1 MYWAVCSICSGPLI
15 LFSSLVVPI
24 ICIGFLLPIINI
36 WNFLLI
42 PFYLFLPFFLIK
54 ISSFHPVFLL
64 SYYLLCLFDR
74 SSELPQDVDM
84 SLSHISETGKVT
96 HGTGSAHARAS
107 QQPRLPEAPT
117 RRAGSSTL
125 NHSAILPGAPV
136 VPQPGVPHPA
146 LCLPQGP
153 FQTNCLQTPVPVCS
167 ERKACAEL
175 LDSFPVQPERT
186 TKKSPSVAT
195 MPTCYPLVRVKVLG
209 RARGY
214 QLGGRRW

>member
-1 MYWAVCSICSGPLI
+1 
-15 LFSSLVVPI
+15 
-24 ICIGFLLPIINI
+24 
-36 WNFLLI
+36 
-42 PFYLFLPFFLIK
+42 
-54 ISSFHPVFLL
+54 
-64 SYYLLCLFDR
+64 
-74 SSELPQDVDM
+74 M

-146 LCLPQGP
+146 LRLPQGP

-214 QLGGRRW
+214 QLGGRSQVEKRLEEDTISGVTSTAGPEEKRGCDLTVGLNTTKVIATVDESVVREEEQSRRPPSPSTWRSIQLLEDAPETLLE